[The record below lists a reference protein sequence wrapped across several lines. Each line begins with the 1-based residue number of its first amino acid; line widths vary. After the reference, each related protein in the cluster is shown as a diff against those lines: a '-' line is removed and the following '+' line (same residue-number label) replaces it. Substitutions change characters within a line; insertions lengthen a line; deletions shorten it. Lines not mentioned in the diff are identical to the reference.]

1 MYKPDNIT
9 PPENLITEVEEM
21 EEYLQDGYNVDSG
34 YECSERAAQLAV
46 MMARSGK
53 MMADAKYH
61 LDEITKSEIMKLL
74 QQQLQNYLS
83 TSTINKMIDVCC
95 KDYNFLVNRITEA
108 NKGIKY
114 QLELMRT
121 FISQAKEQRKIDS
134 WTSNP
139 ENKQNFQNN
148 D

>member
-1 MYKPDNIT
+1 
-9 PPENLITEVEEM
+9 
-21 EEYLQDGYNVDSG
+21 
-34 YECSERAAQLAV
+34 
-46 MMARSGK
+46 
-53 MMADAKYH
+53 
-61 LDEITKSEIMKLL
+61 MKLL